1 MSIVIA
7 FFLLILPGYF
17 LSLFF
22 PFMSGFFKRLAYSI
36 ILSLSLEVVLSFL
49 LTVFNS
55 YLIHYF
61 LPATVAG
68 VFILIVVLRFVSK
81 KNLWPIVGEWKALS
95 EKEKF
100 FFWLVIVL
108 SVCAGV
114 LVFYPH
120 FGYLWPI
127 HTDEWWDI
135 TAVKSVLSGR
145 PLNTNPYLLIPETD
159 YKPGFTSLL
168 AGFSAALGSDP
179 VGFWTYLPS
188 VNLFLISLVTSILLY
203 DKTKNVW
210 MGGLLPIF
218 LAAIRSNAY
227 VLGWWF
233 FVPSSFALLF
243 VLFILMSAKD
253 FFESRKS
260 LFLSLLIFASLGLV
274 YLPFLGL
281 VFISLV
287 FFVPKLFKKFPIIFL
302 AAVFFGAVSVAAL
315 LAASP
320 YKSFWSGDVSNFL
333 KSFFVPVK
341 ATAALINFLGFFEVV
356 PLILFLLGVSGFI
369 VLYKKDWSK
378 SFLSGGIIGLLSILV
393 IYFFGMS
400 FLTFY
405 QRDYYFFGVVVALLS
420 SVGLGIMISEAKI
433 WISLKW
439 ITVIVAVFAVFIGY
453 FSPPPGTGLY
463 YLVNKRDS
471 EALSWLKN
479 QKDLEGLYVLSNPDV
494 GTIITPLS
502 GLPAKMSWLTTQA
515 LKAQNNPVQFS
526 FFSTTDCT
534 VKKSIITELNAS
546 IVYGNSPQ
554 NCPFLKEI
562 YNKDDV
568 LIYRSML

>member
-17 LSLFF
+17 LGLFF
-22 PFMSGFFKRLAYSI
+22 PFISGFFKRLAYSI

-55 YLIHYF
+55 HLIHYF
-61 LPATVAG
+61 LLATFAVT
-68 VFILIVVLRFVSK
+68 FILIVVLRFVSK

-302 AAVFFGAVSVAAL
+302 AAVFLGVISVAAL
-315 LAASP
+315 LAVSP

-341 ATAALINFLGFFEVV
+341 ATAALIDFLGFFEVV
-356 PLILFLLGVSGFI
+356 PLVLFLAAMYGFWF
-369 VLYKKDWSK
+369 VGKLEWSK
-378 SFLSGGIIGLLSILV
+378 GLFIGGLFGLLLVLLVYLNKISFLV
-393 IYFFGMS
+393 
-400 FLTFY
+400 FY
-405 QRDYYFFGVVVALLS
+405 QRGYYFLGAILAILA
-420 SVGLGIMISEAKI
+420 SVGLGTIISEIKL
-433 WISLKW
+433 WDPLKW
-439 ITVIVAVFAVFIGY
+439 VAVIAVVLAIFTNY
-453 FSPPPGTGLY
+453 FDLPLGTGLY
-463 YLVNKRDS
+463 HLVTQRDLK
-471 EALSWLKN
+471 ALQWMKS
-479 QKDLEGLYVLSNPDV
+479 QDDLRGVYVLSSADV

-502 GLPAKMSWLTTQA
+502 GLPAKLSWLTTQGVPSR
-515 LKAQNNPVQFS
+515 NNTVQFS
-526 FFSTTDCT
+526 FFNTEDCT
-534 VKKSIITELNAS
+534 VKKSIITELNAG

-562 YNKDDV
+562 YNNDGV